1 MARTKKEKPLL
12 QRLLDK
18 EDVDLSGFTLTE
30 IKAVVNDLVE
40 LQENR
45 IRKTEIL
52 KLQNIVIKASE
63 KIKEILEKEK

>member
-18 EDVDLSGFTLTE
+18 EDVDLSSFTLTE